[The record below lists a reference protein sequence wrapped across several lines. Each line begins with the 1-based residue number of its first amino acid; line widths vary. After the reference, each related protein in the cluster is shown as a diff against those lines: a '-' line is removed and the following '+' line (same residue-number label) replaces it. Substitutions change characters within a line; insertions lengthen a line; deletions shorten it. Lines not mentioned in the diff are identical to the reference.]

1 VAAGAASGSTV
12 AVSDGSLV
20 WTWRGDLRRRVGS
33 PLQGVRALAW
43 EGSSLWAL
51 ADGGL
56 YSSGG
61 AALPW
66 RRAYE
71 GLAGVSAIAGGEER
85 LWLVLGGGLV
95 VEHARERCGSPWQS
109 AAGGGALAQPRGIVL
124 SPDGWFA
131 VADTGHHRVLWYT
144 AAGTCLA
151 SFGVRGSAPGAFQ
164 EPTGLAL
171 AEDGTLA
178 VADTWNGRVQLLEA
192 DGSVRVVGR
201 ELYGPRGLL
210 WLRDGSLLVADT
222 GNRVLLRFAPPRW
235 EREELIRFP
244 GPVVGLA
251 ALGDLVAA
259 ALPTEGQVAIVDPGR
274 GVELRRLAVPGWQGG
289 EQQEGYLAV
298 LPTGELLASAPKPGE
313 LWRLDPSG
321 AQEPQRLPATLLGVT
336 GLAVLP
342 DGDLLAS
349 QPPEHRLVRVALR

>member
-1 VAAGAASGSTV
+1 M
-12 AVSDGSLV
+12 
-20 WTWRGDLRRRVGS
+20 
-33 PLQGVRALAW
+33 PGVRALAW
-43 EGSSLWAL
+43 QGSSLWVL

-61 AALPW
+61 AVLPW
-66 RRAYE
+66 RRMLE
-71 GLAGVSAIAGGEER
+71 GVAGVSAIAGSEER

-95 VEHARERCGSPWQS
+95 VEHARERCGSPWQG
-109 AAGGGALAQPRGIVL
+109 AADGGALAQPRGLAL

-144 AAGTCLA
+144 PAGTCLD
-151 SFGVRGSAPGAFQ
+151 SFGVQGSTPGAFQ

-178 VADTWNGRVQLLEA
+178 VADTWNGRVQLLLP
-192 DGSVRVVGR
+192 DGTVRAVGA
-201 ELYGPRGLL
+201 ELYGPRGVL

-222 GNRVLLRFAPPRW
+222 GNRALLRFAPPRW
-235 EREELIRFP
+235 SREELLRFQ

-251 ALGDLVAA
+251 AVGELVAV
-259 ALPTEGQVAIVDPGR
+259 ALPTEAQVALVDPGR
-274 GVELRRLAVPGWQGG
+274 GVEVRRLQMPGWQGG
-289 EQQEGYLAV
+289 EQQEGYLVV
-298 LPTGELLASAPKPGE
+298 LPSGELLASAPKPGE

-321 AQEPQRLPATLLGVT
+321 AREPLRLPAPLPGVT

-342 DGDLLAS
+342 DGDLLAA
-349 QPPEHRLVRVALR
+349 QTTEHRLIRVALR